1 MAYLANRSRHRLS
14 SQVLSAVRGEPHWPG
29 SQLLPGHHLVL
40 LQGGD
45 ALFAEMVSA
54 IDAAQRTVQLET
66 YIFEFEGGPL
76 LVAEALERAGYR
88 GLSVQLVVDGI
99 GTGPLPL
106 QWGERFA
113 RAGVQWR
120 VFSPLG
126 KVGLLIPSRWRRLHR
141 KLCVIDGILGYCG
154 GINLIDDH
162 MDPAM
167 GPLAHPRLDFAVR
180 CTGPLVVPMAFT
192 LLQLWWR
199 MGALRK
205 ARQRGLRTA
214 WTSLHAEA
222 GLPPTGHGATAQI
235 VLRDNL
241 MHRRDIERAYLAAI
255 DAARSEVVLA
265 NAYFVPGG
273 RLRRALVRAAARG
286 VRVRVLLQGRYES
299 FMQNHAAR
307 PVYKQLLSAGIELH
321 EYTLS
326 ALHAKVAVIDGR
338 WATVGS
344 SNLDPLSLL
353 LAREANVVTT
363 DKVFANELRT
373 CLVNV
378 LERSA
383 APIDHAVLLKRPW
396 HQRVLD
402 RIAFALMRIL
412 LYLTG
417 HQY

>member
-1 MAYLANRSRHRLS
+1 M
-14 SQVLSAVRGEPHWPG
+14 LSAVRGEPRWPR
-29 SQLLPGHHLVL
+29 SQLLPGHQLVL

-45 ALFAEMVSA
+45 ALFAELASA
-54 IDAAQRTVQLET
+54 IDSAQRSVQLET
-66 YIFEFEGGPL
+66 YIFDFAGAPL
-76 LVAEALERAGYR
+76 SVAEALERAGYR

-99 GTGPLPL
+99 GTGLLPL
-106 QWGERFA
+106 EWRERFD

-126 KVGLLIPSRWRRLHR
+126 KLGLIFPSRWRRLHR
-141 KLCVIDGILGYCG
+141 KLCVIDGVLGYCG

-167 GPLAHPRLDFAVR
+167 GPLTHPRLDYAVR
-180 CTGPLVVPMAFT
+180 CTGPLVMPMAFT

-199 MGALRK
+199 MDALRE
-205 ARQRGLRTA
+205 ARRHGFRAAWANLRA
-214 WTSLHAEA
+214 LASMPAA
-222 GLPPTGHGATAQI
+222 GHGTTAQL
-235 VLRDNL
+235 VLRDNW
-241 MHRRDIERAYLAAI
+241 MHRRDIERAYLAAF
-255 DAARSEVVLA
+255 DAARVEVVLA

-273 RLRRALVRAAARG
+273 RMRRALVRAAARG

-299 FMQNHAAR
+299 FMQHHAAR

-326 ALHAKVAVIDGR
+326 ALHAKVAVVDGH

-363 DKVFANELRT
+363 DTEFAQELRS

-378 LERSA
+378 L
-383 APIDHAVLLKRPW
+383 
-396 HQRVLD
+396 
-402 RIAFALMRIL
+402 
-412 LYLTG
+412 
-417 HQY
+417 